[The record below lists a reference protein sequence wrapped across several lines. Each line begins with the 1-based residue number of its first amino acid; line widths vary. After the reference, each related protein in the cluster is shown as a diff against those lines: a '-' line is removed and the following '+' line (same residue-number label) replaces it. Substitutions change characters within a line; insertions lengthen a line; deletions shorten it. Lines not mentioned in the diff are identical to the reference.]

1 MKPKTLPRSL
11 FEAVIMPFQAMRL
24 RYVPLLM
31 IYFAYGATAFTAI
44 ADSFLVKK
52 ELALSAVEYMELS
65 FWLMI
70 PWSIKMIFGQI
81 VDSVSLLGSNR
92 KIYVYIGALLMTLGT
107 LMIAA
112 IAGDYAFFKAYDK
125 DGLYMMAMIV
135 MTVGIVLQDVV
146 ADTMST
152 EVTKPNQSEEERK
165 KELATIQVLARLSL
179 AMAGFAVSGLG
190 GWLASIYSYEKVFL
204 LSLFIP
210 ILSII
215 GVSLVQ
221 LNPVP
226 TSPLNKKIFF
236 GGIGFAFFIIA
247 MGLLKVPY
255 SQEIIFVVSLMIVLY
270 MLKEVVGDL
279 DAQTVHHIKMAMIVI
294 FVYRAM
300 PSVGPSLQWWEMDVL
315 GFDEAFFGILAQI
328 GATLGIIGMW
338 LSGKFIVDKSISGV
352 LIAMTIIYT
361 VLSFPLLGMYY
372 EFHTLLGI
380 DAKTVALIDTALA
393 SPFDYIAG
401 VIMLTLVAIYA
412 PDGKKA
418 TWFALMASFM
428 NIALAA
434 AKLLTKYLNEIF
446 VVTREIK
453 QNGVIITPAD
463 YSQLGML
470 MWVVIIV
477 GFVVPIVTIWKF
489 NPDSNPKATTPNAT
503 KGE

>member
-1 MKPKTLPRSL
+1 
-11 FEAVIMPFQAMRL
+11 MRL

-70 PWSIKMIFGQI
+70 PWSIKMIFGQV

-112 IAGDYAFFKAYDK
+112 IAGDYAIFKAYDK

-152 EVTKPNQSEEERK
+152 EVTQPNQSEYERK

-179 AMAGFAVSGLG
+179 ALAGFAVSGLG
-190 GWLASIYSYEKVFL
+190 GWLASIYSYETIFL

-215 GVSLVQ
+215 GVSFVR

-226 TSPLNKKIFF
+226 STPLNKKIFF
-236 GGIGFAFFIIA
+236 GGIGFAFFIIV

-279 DAQTVHHIKMAMIVI
+279 DAQTVRHIKMAMIVI

-315 GFDEAFFGILAQI
+315 GFDEAFFGVLAQI

-352 LIAMTIIYT
+352 LITMTVVYT
-361 VLSFPLLGMYY
+361 ILSFPLLGMYY
-372 EFHTLLGI
+372 DLHTLLGI

-401 VIMLTLVAIYA
+401 VIMLTIVAIYA
-412 PDGKKA
+412 PEGKKA

-434 AKLLTKYLNEIF
+434 AKLFTKYLNEIF

-453 QNGVIITPAD
+453 QNGLIITPAD

-470 MWVVIIV
+470 MWVVIII

-489 NPDSNPKATTPNAT
+489 NPDK
-503 KGE
+503 